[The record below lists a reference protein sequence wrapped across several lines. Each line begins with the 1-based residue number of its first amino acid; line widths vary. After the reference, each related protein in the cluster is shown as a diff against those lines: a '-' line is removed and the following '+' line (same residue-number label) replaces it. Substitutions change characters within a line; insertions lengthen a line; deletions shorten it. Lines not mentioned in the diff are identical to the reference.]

1 MNRSPKVR
9 PNQSRVGVAI
19 RSLVF
24 ALAFSALLAGCGE
37 ESLGA
42 ANEGPIGRS
51 VPDFKI
57 PPVKP
62 GGDVTLSSFK
72 GSPVVLYFWA
82 TWCGPCRQFAPVL
95 DKLTEDFEPKGA
107 KFMAI
112 STDDDLKTVQAFEAE
127 HPHKSPVYW
136 DRNHEVQALFGVESL
151 PSIMVVDKAGKVA
164 FMTKGIG
171 DSTGDEIAAILA
183 KELGG

>member
-1 MNRSPKVR
+1 MKC
-9 PNQSRVGVAI
+9 I
-19 RSLVF
+19 FLSLAVT
-24 ALAFSALLAGCGE
+24 SLLAGCGE

-42 ANEGPIGRS
+42 ASEGPIGRT
-51 VPDFKI
+51 VPDFKL
-57 PPVKP
+57 PPVKA
-62 GGDVTLSSFK
+62 GGDVSLSSQK

-82 TWCGPCRQFAPVL
+82 TWCGPCRQFAPIL
-95 DKLTEDFEPKGA
+95 DKLTEEYEPKGA

-112 STDDDLKTVQAFEAE
+112 STDDELKTVQAFEAE

-164 FMTKGIG
+164 FMSKGVG
-171 DSTGDEIAAILA
+171 ESTGDEIAAILA

>member
-1 MNRSPKVR
+1 MNRSPKIW
-9 PNQSRVGVAI
+9 PTHSRMGVAI
-19 RSLVF
+19 RG
-24 ALAFSALLAGCGE
+24 LATALLLSGALLGCGE

-42 ANEGPIGRS
+42 ANEGPIGRA
-51 VPDFKI
+51 VPDFKV
-57 PPVKP
+57 PPVKA
-62 GGDVTLSSFK
+62 GGDVSLSSQK

-95 DKLTEDFEPKGA
+95 DKLTEEFEPKGA

-112 STDDDLKTVQAFEAE
+112 STDDELKTVQTFEAE

-136 DRNHEVQALFGVESL
+136 DRNHEVQALLGVGSL

-164 FMTKGIG
+164 FMTSGVNE
-171 DSTGDEIAAILA
+171 STGDEIAAVLT